1 MPKNR
6 VFGRSEGGVTDR
18 SKQNR
23 EKPGKWELL
32 EILYVK

>member
-1 MPKNR
+1 M
-6 VFGRSEGGVTDR
+6 GGEGVTDS

>member
-1 MPKNR
+1 ME
-6 VFGRSEGGVTDR
+6 GGGVTDS

>member
-1 MPKNR
+1 M
-6 VFGRSEGGVTDR
+6 GGGGVTDSR
-18 SKQNR
+18 KKNR